1 MDIGREISV
10 YADDIMIF
18 GTIES
23 SVKIT
28 EVPTQ
33 NGESNFEFVGVQY
46 AYYEDDPIAN
56 IDDKWMFFERDKRNC

>member
-23 SVKIT
+23 SAKIT

-33 NGESNFEFVGVQY
+33 NGESNFEFMGLL
-46 AYYEDDPIAN
+46 
-56 IDDKWMFFERDKRNC
+56 